1 MDYRDDCPEIL
12 KGFLTYH
19 ETIKGH
25 SKATVDEYY
34 LDMRNFFR
42 FLKIERNVV
51 PRNMD
56 FDEIAIKDELVSHR
70 DELRK
75 LPAETQK
82 DIQAKAAAEIKA
94 RSENDNVIVD
104 THCTINTPAGFLPG
118 LPIWVLEQL
127 QPDQF
132 ILVEANPDEII
143 YRRLNDD
150 TRERDLQ
157 KVKDI
162 DLHQQMNRATS
173 MAYATLTG
181 ATVKIVENHDNHLDS
196 NVRKL
201 VNVLNL

>member
-1 MDYRDDCPEIL
+1 MWGIKVKLVVLTGIPGSGSTTLLNKALEEVDYVHLNYGDIM
-12 KGFLTYH
+12 T
-19 ETIKGH
+19 
-25 SKATVDEYY
+25 
-34 LDMRNFFR
+34 
-42 FLKIERNVV
+42 
-51 PRNMD
+51 
-56 FDEIAIKDELVSHR
+56 EIAIKDEIVSHR

-82 DIQAKAAAEIKA
+82 DIQAKAAAEIKS
-94 RSENDNVIVD
+94 RSESDNVIVD

-157 KVKDI
+157 KVKEI

-181 ATVKIVENHDNHLDS
+181 ATVRIVENHDNHLDS
-196 NVRKL
+196 NIKKL
-201 VNVLNL
+201 IDILNL